1 MYTVSTVLTGSVDF
15 MICMDINLENTLQ
28 DKKEAEMMKIFTWIL
43 ANGATLLGCLQAVI
57 KALKELLTGV
67 VNLLSLFI
75 PAATSAKLVEI
86 VRTALNKVDEGI
98 EFIKKYLIK

>member
-1 MYTVSTVLTGSVDF
+1 MS
-15 MICMDINLENTLQ
+15 
-28 DKKEAEMMKIFTWIL
+28 KIITWVL

-75 PAATSAKLVEI
+75 PAAASAKLVEI
-86 VRTALNKVDEGI
+86 VRAALNKVDEVI
-98 EFIKKYLIK
+98 EVLKGYLLK